1 MKGVLVFY
9 SRYFPPSSQPHRN
22 LSQLPNFAFSLPL
35 ALFHSTPTQVEGC
48 RVEGEREEEGVSS
61 VTRAD
66 EKLQEALIMFPS
78 VRKLHFL
85 LLAPPPCLHDS

>member
-1 MKGVLVFY
+1 MGGVKVVVFY
-9 SRYFPPSSQPHRN
+9 SKWLPSFSQPHRN

-35 ALFHSTPTQVEGC
+35 ALFHSTPTQVGEAC
-48 RVEGEREEEGVSS
+48 RVEGEGEGVSS

-78 VRKLHFL
+78 VRKAAFL
-85 LLAPPPCLHDS
+85 CAYY